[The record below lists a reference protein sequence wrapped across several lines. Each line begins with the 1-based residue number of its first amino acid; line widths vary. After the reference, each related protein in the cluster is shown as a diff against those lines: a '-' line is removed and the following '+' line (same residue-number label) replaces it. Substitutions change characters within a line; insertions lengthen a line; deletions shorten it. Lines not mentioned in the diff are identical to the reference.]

1 MELELPATEY
11 EMLDLMEQLRLKPGQ
26 IPYLEILEF
35 YDYEY
40 LAGRIQELPDVFQL
54 NTLAKRLAELEIHGM
69 AAFEGLVSMELQ
81 KGGTRLSILHLIDF
95 AYSEDCCHVV
105 EDPMTDCQLGRFLRK
120 TGLSPRRISSQMTR
134 LSCLTLLKSEKSTG
148 KVKAAYLQ
156 GSAMWSG
163 TRNRARSA
171 GR

>member
-81 KGGTRLSILHLIDF
+81 KGGTRLSILRLIDF

-105 EDPMTDCQLGRFLRK
+105 EGPMTDCQLGRFFAENGLDRK
-120 TGLSPRRISSQMTR
+120 S
-134 LSCLTLLKSEKSTG
+134 
-148 KVKAAYLQ
+148 VV
-156 GSAMWSG
+156 
-163 TRNRARSA
+163 
-171 GR
+171 

>member
-54 NTLAKRLAELEIHGM
+54 NTLAKRLAELEIHV
-69 AAFEGLVSMELQ
+69 FVPDDL
-81 KGGTRLSILHLIDF
+81 KGGTGIAAGAQTGGDDVKDGPLELAVDVAQFGTLGIKLPAQLLP
-95 AYSEDCCHVV
+95 APAGAVAPLAVV
-105 EDPMTDCQLGRFLRK
+105 PDQHGGVAGVVDGAD
-120 TGLSPRRISSQMTR
+120 
-134 LSCLTLLKSEKSTG
+134 
-148 KVKAAYLQ
+148 VLQ
-156 GSAMWSG
+156 P
-163 TRNRARSA
+163 A
-171 GR
+171 GGV

>member
-81 KGGTRLSILHLIDF
+81 KGGTYQPECI
-95 AYSEDCCHVV
+95 
-105 EDPMTDCQLGRFLRK
+105 GRFC
-120 TGLSPRRISSQMTR
+120 P
-134 LSCLTLLKSEKSTG
+134 
-148 KVKAAYLQ
+148 
-156 GSAMWSG
+156 
-163 TRNRARSA
+163 
-171 GR
+171 